1 MQTANL
7 VLTGALLFFS
17 ILAAGFALLAYLAL
31 RRIAADAQ
39 SASDDTVDALLE
51 GVAGAKRDL
60 LFAVSQTDSRLTQ
73 AMTGLM
79 SFVSQSQ
86 NASGESVAK
95 LTAAAQAEL
104 KEMNA
109 KLAREFLALQ
119 GMVDERFAKV
129 LEANAA
135 QSQMLSERQAKSL
148 ENVRGTVSEAL
159 EKVRAENA
167 EKLEAMR
174 ATVQEKLDRT
184 LTERLQTSF
193 RTVDEKLGLVQTGL
207 GEMRRMAESVSKLQ
221 GILANVKTRGMFG
234 ETQLSAILSEILTPQ
249 QYGEQVRLFPDSNV
263 VVDFAV
269 RLPGRGGD
277 APCWLPI
284 DAKFPLEDWT
294 ALADAER
301 DADRARADEARKAL
315 ERAIWKQAKSI
326 REKYVRAPYTT
337 DFAVMFLPSEG
348 LYAEVLR
355 MPGLFERLQR
365 ELHVT
370 PAGPVVVSAL
380 LNSLLMGFMTLAME
394 KRSADVW
401 AILGEVKTEF
411 ESFTKQF
418 AMVEKKFREAQASL
432 EQMNT
437 RTRAVEK
444 RMRAIDLQVELPTTP
459 HAAPPARASLAEFDA
474 LAAPVKPSSA
484 QDTAQAEC

>member
-1 MQTANL
+1 M
-7 VLTGALLFFS
+7 
-17 ILAAGFALLAYLAL
+17 
-31 RRIAADAQ
+31 
-39 SASDDTVDALLE
+39 
-51 GVAGAKRDL
+51 
-60 LFAVSQTDSRLTQ
+60 
-73 AMTGLM
+73 
-79 SFVSQSQ
+79 
-86 NASGESVAK
+86 
-95 LTAAAQAEL
+95 
-104 KEMNA
+104 
-109 KLAREFLALQ
+109 
-119 GMVDERFAKV
+119 

-135 QSQMLSERQAKSL
+135 QSQLLSERQAKSL

-326 REKYVRAPYTT
+326 REKYVR
-337 DFAVMFLPSEG
+337 PSR
-348 LYAEVLR
+348 YA
-355 MPGLFERLQR
+355 RLTCR
-365 ELHVT
+365 
-370 PAGPVVVSAL
+370 P
-380 LNSLLMGFMTLAME
+380 
-394 KRSADVW
+394 R
-401 AILGEVKTEF
+401 
-411 ESFTKQF
+411 
-418 AMVEKKFREAQASL
+418 
-432 EQMNT
+432 
-437 RTRAVEK
+437 
-444 RMRAIDLQVELPTTP
+444 
-459 HAAPPARASLAEFDA
+459 
-474 LAAPVKPSSA
+474 
-484 QDTAQAEC
+484 

>member
-1 MQTANL
+1 
-7 VLTGALLFFS
+7 
-17 ILAAGFALLAYLAL
+17 
-31 RRIAADAQ
+31 
-39 SASDDTVDALLE
+39 
-51 GVAGAKRDL
+51 
-60 LFAVSQTDSRLTQ
+60 
-73 AMTGLM
+73 
-79 SFVSQSQ
+79 
-86 NASGESVAK
+86 
-95 LTAAAQAEL
+95 
-104 KEMNA
+104 
-109 KLAREFLALQ
+109 
-119 GMVDERFAKV
+119 
-129 LEANAA
+129 
-135 QSQMLSERQAKSL
+135 
-148 ENVRGTVSEAL
+148 
-159 EKVRAENA
+159 
-167 EKLEAMR
+167 
-174 ATVQEKLDRT
+174 
-184 LTERLQTSF
+184 
-193 RTVDEKLGLVQTGL
+193 
-207 GEMRRMAESVSKLQ
+207 
-221 GILANVKTRGMFG
+221 
-234 ETQLSAILSEILTPQ
+234 
-249 QYGEQVRLFPDSNV
+249 
-263 VVDFAV
+263 
-269 RLPGRGGD
+269 
-277 APCWLPI
+277 
-284 DAKFPLEDWT
+284 
-294 ALADAER
+294 
-301 DADRARADEARKAL
+301 
-315 ERAIWKQAKSI
+315 
-326 REKYVRAPYTT
+326 
-337 DFAVMFLPSEG
+337 MFLPSEG